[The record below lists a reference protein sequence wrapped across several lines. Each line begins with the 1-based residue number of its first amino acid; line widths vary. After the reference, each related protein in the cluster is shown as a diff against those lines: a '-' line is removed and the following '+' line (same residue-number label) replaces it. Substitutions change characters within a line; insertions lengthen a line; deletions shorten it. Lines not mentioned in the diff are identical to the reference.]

1 MQLQLVSAIS
11 VLAALNGVAD
21 AWAPSNSY
29 VPSNVTCPNDVNFLR
44 NATGLSQN
52 EQDWLDKR
60 NPIAQEAL
68 RSFLDRATANFTSN
82 SSASDLIDRL
92 FGSNSS
98 NVPKIGI
105 AASGGGY
112 RAMLSG
118 AGMVSAM
125 DNRTDGANEHGLGG
139 LLQAA
144 TYLAGLSGG
153 NWLTTTLSWNN
164 WTSVQDIV
172 DDFGDSDA
180 IWDLS
185 HSIVSPG
192 GINIFKTGSRWDHIS
207 DAVEAKQDAGFNVS
221 LADVWGRALS
231 YQMFPSLYRGGLGYL
246 WSDLREADVFKN
258 GEMPMPISVADGR
271 YPGTQIVDLNSTVFE
286 YSPFEL
292 GSWDPSLNAFTDVQY
307 LGTNVSNGKPVVD
320 GSCVA
325 GFDQVGFLMGT
336 SSTLFNQFLLRINDT
351 SLPKFIRNLATHFL
365 KDLSED
371 YDDIAIYAP
380 NPFRG
385 ADFVSNNRSESLVN
399 SDYLFLVDGGED
411 GQNIPLV
418 PLLQR
423 ERDLDV
429 IFALDNSADTNEN
442 WPAGES
448 LVHTYRRQSAFQG
461 QGVTF
466 PSVPGMDSFIN
477 LGLNER
483 PTFFGCDARNMS
495 DLEYIPP
502 LIVYIPNAPH
512 SYNGNTSTFKLS
524 YSQKER
530 EGVIRNGFES
540 ATRGNLTQDEGFV
553 GCIGCA
559 ILRRKQQALNL
570 TLPSECEQCF
580 IDYCW
585 NGTVANYPAKG
596 ISSSDDFTEASGA
609 AAQNIAEED
618 ASNSTSTSSS
628 ASSTS
633 TKSSKKNGAAGAVQV
648 STCKLAAA
656 ALIVAAVSQLI

>member
-1 MQLQLVSAIS
+1 MQLQVVSAIT
-11 VLAALNGVAD
+11 LLALNGVAD

-29 VPSNVTCPNDVNFLR
+29 VPSNVTCANDINLLR
-44 NATGLSQN
+44 NASGLSQD

-68 RSFLDRATANFTSN
+68 KSFMERATANFSSN
-82 SSASDLIDRL
+82 SSASAIIDRL

-98 NVPKIGI
+98 NVPKIAI

-125 DNRTDGANEHGLGG
+125 DNRTEGANEHGLGG

-153 NWLTTTLSWNN
+153 NWLTTTLAWNN
-164 WTSVQDIV
+164 WTSVENIV
-172 DDFGDSDA
+172 DGMDSDDA

-192 GINIFKTGSRWDHIS
+192 GINIFKTGSRWDHIA

-286 YSPFEL
+286 YTPFEL
-292 GSWDPSLNAFTDVQY
+292 GSWDPSLSAFTDVRY
-307 LGTNVSNGKPVVD
+307 LGTNVSNGKPVTE
-320 GSCVA
+320 GQCVA

-351 SLPKFIRNLATHFL
+351 SLPKFIRRLATHFL
-365 KDLSED
+365 KDLSQD
-371 YDDIAIYAP
+371 YDDIAIYSP
-380 NPFRG
+380 NPFKG
-385 ADFVSNNRSESLVN
+385 ADYVSNNRSQSLVN

-411 GQNIPLV
+411 GENIPLV
-418 PLLQR
+418 PLLQQER
-423 ERDLDV
+423 ELDV

-442 WPAGES
+442 WPAGIS
-448 LVHTYRRQSAFQG
+448 LMHTYRRQFAFQG

-466 PSVPGMDSFIN
+466 PSVPGVDTFMN
-477 LGLNER
+477 LGLNQK
-483 PTFFGCDARNMS
+483 PTFFGCDANNMT

-502 LIVYIPNAPH
+502 LIVYIPNSHH

-524 YSQKER
+524 YSEKER
-530 EGVIRNGFES
+530 LGVIRNGFES
-540 ATRGNLTQDEGFV
+540 ATVGNLTGDDGFV

-559 ILRRKQQALNL
+559 ILRRKQQALNM
-570 TLPSECEQCF
+570 TLPAECEQCF
-580 IDYCW
+580 TNYCW
-585 NGTVANYPAKG
+585 NGTVDATPAKG
-596 ISSSDDFTEASGA
+596 VSDSDDFSQASGSA
-609 AAQNIAEED
+609 AADMAEED
-618 ASNSTSTSSS
+618 AVSSS
-628 ASSTS
+628 SSSTATS
-633 TKSSKKNGAAGAVQV
+633 TKSSTKKNSGVAVQA
-648 STCKLAAA
+648 STGKLAVAA
-656 ALIVAAVSQLI
+656 FVVAAVAQLV